1 MLALWEEAPPICP
14 IKYEHLHPET
24 HFYFPGKYFA
34 NKPDQIVYSFQIPT
48 LTVLRQDT
56 YSLLFPLLFDHV
68 GQNLSAG
75 LPLSVQQVCRHGS
88 LWCFIIILLLGISLF
103 MHFDTVKIQEILIHI
118 NIGLRGYNYN
128 HLSLNVLTFSSSES
142 FQHVFVC
149 GTIWPSIRSAS
160 WLCET
165 FREPHGSPSSFSFH
179 DGQGDN
185 RAACDATRCARSEAT
200 KEKAYM
206 HTSTTCHSAEYY
218 TSTVLL
224 LWRIHGN
231 FYSHRV
237 HANSQFN
244 NLRKQQFNPKVSH
257 VM

>member
-1 MLALWEEAPPICP
+1 MNICVQKHIIFLGNILP
-14 IKYEHLHPET
+14 TSQTKSY
-24 HFYFPGKYFA
+24 
-34 NKPDQIVYSFQIPT
+34 NSFQIPT
-48 LTVLRQDT
+48 LTVLRRDT

-75 LPLSVQQVCRHGS
+75 LPLSVQQVCWYGS

-103 MHFDTVKIQEILIHI
+103 MHFDTVKTPEMIISIHI
-118 NIGLRGYNYN
+118 GLSGYNYN
-128 HLSLNVLTFSSSES
+128 VYLSLKVLTFSSSES

-149 GTIWPSIRSAS
+149 GTIWPSIRSSS

-185 RAACDATRCARSEAT
+185 HAACDATRCARSEAT
-200 KEKAYM
+200 KEKAYT
-206 HTSTTCHSAEYY
+206 HTSTACHSPEYY

-231 FYSHRV
+231 FYSYQV
-237 HANSQFN
+237 HANSRFN

-257 VM
+257 VR